1 MLKTKWGCLTLAGPI
16 VGPPT
21 PSAGRGGGGLVRPLF
36 AVSPL
41 MELEP
46 RGKNK
51 RVRRFKAERLIPDFK
66 VPGQPVTSE
75 VKSKSPR

>member
-16 VGPPT
+16 VGPP
-21 PSAGRGGGGLVRPLF
+21 PPRPAEGGGLVRPLF